1 MIKFGNYKREFG
13 FLGRIAVI
21 TVILV
26 SSIMFGSCENTWT
39 LTNMC
44 TIRPHW
50 TPFSFPA
57 PERKSISMERL
68 LFFPMNQYL

>member
-26 SSIMFGSCENTWT
+26 SSIMFGSCEKY
-39 LTNMC
+39 LD
-44 TIRPHW
+44 IDQYVYDQ
-50 TPFSFPA
+50 
-57 PERKSISMERL
+57 RKSISMERL

>member
-13 FLGRIAVI
+13 FLGRIAAI

-26 SSIMFGSCENTWT
+26 SSIMFGSCEKYLDIDQYVYDQTT
-39 LTNMC
+39 LDS
-44 TIRPHW
+44 I
-50 TPFSFPA
+50 FLSA
-57 PERKSISMERL
+57 PERKSISMEQL